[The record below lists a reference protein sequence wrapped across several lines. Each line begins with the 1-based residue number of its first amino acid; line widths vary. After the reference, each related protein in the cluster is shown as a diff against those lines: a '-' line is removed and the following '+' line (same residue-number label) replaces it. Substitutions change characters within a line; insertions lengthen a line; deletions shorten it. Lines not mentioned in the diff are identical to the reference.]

1 MTSTI
6 DIDRTPHV
14 HLAGA
19 EVDFV
24 TAERQ
29 IVLTYRGTQMT
40 VEAPRLLEDRIVE
53 AWTNDE
59 WFCLVGS
66 RAPEIVVGVPSQGHI
81 DVVGELERL
90 DLGDAYDPGGLHRV
104 QFEPLEGG
112 DLLVVHEFGA
122 ARVSPTR
129 RLVWQ
134 QAHRDLTA
142 QVERVRRDRVELT
155 AEGGSF
161 AYHLADGRDA

>member
-14 HLAGA
+14 DLAGA
-19 EVDFV
+19 DVDFAA
-24 TAERQ
+24 AEGQ
-29 IVLTYRGTQMT
+29 ILLTYRGRQTT
-40 VEAPRLLEDRIVE
+40 AAAPRLLEDRMVE
-53 AWTNDE
+53 AWADDV

-66 RAPEIVVGVPSQGHI
+66 RAPEIVVGVPSQGQI
-81 DVVGELERL
+81 DTIAEVERL

-122 ARVSPTR
+122 ARVSPNQ

-134 QAHRDLTA
+134 RAHRDLTA
-142 QVERVRRDRVELT
+142 HVTRIHRDRVEFT
-155 AEGGSF
+155 AEAGSF